1 MKSITRNLIEYIGIS
16 EYLPTDIE
24 SFKQIY
30 IKNDIT
36 LNENKSD
43 IDSISKI
50 IAKAKILN
58 TRIIK

>member
-24 SFKQIY
+24 SFKQVY

-36 LNENKSD
+36 LNENKAN